1 LPPGRFESNPARQC
15 LTFLKTRHLAMPPAP
30 ISEFGR
36 IAAHLRARRGAIL
49 TCWRRAV
56 SGDPGVGAAT
66 SLARAQFIDHIPRIL
81 DAFDRALTARSQQG
95 EAAAEADE
103 IAGAAEHGEHR
114 WLHGYNSRETLS
126 EWGHLHI
133 CMLSELEAF
142 ALGASDIDSKV
153 VSETRMMLA
162 RLFVDCTVES
172 AASHAALDRAEA
184 AGRLRELERVLEQLR
199 ALGRERTELW
209 REAAHDLRGNV
220 GAVKLAANALGHAA
234 STPELPA
241 FVSMVRRSAD
251 SLDTLLN
258 DLIELARLEAGREQ
272 RNVARFNASTEIAE
286 LCDSLQPL
294 AASRQLFLK
303 FDAPPGLLA
312 EGDAVKV
319 RRIAQNLIL
328 NALKYTESGGVLVSC
343 AEVATGEMPR
353 WALSV
358 QDTGVGLDAG
368 AVPPIAQA
376 LSTATKEAHAIA
388 LETANGQSAAELG
401 TVPTLPS
408 HSPPTGASSGQPSE
422 GVGLS
427 IVKRLCELL
436 DASMELQS
444 HPGRGT
450 TFRVIFPRQYSA

>member
-1 LPPGRFESNPARQC
+1 
-15 LTFLKTRHLAMPPAP
+15 MPPAP
-30 ISEFGR
+30 ISEFAR
-36 IAAHLRARRGAIL
+36 IAGHLRQRRDPIL
-49 TCWRRAV
+49 ACWRRAV

-66 SLARAQFIDHIPRIL
+66 PLARAQFIDHIPRIL
-81 DAFDRALTARSQQG
+81 NAFDRALRARSRQG
-95 EAAAEADE
+95 EAEAEADE
-103 IAGAAEHGEHR
+103 LAGAAEHGEHR
-114 WLHGYNSRETLS
+114 WLHGYNSRETLR

-133 CMLSELEAF
+133 CVLRELESF
-142 ALGASDIDSKV
+142 ALGAHDIDSMA

-162 RLFVDCTVES
+162 QLFVDCTVES
-172 AASHAALDRAEA
+172 AASHAALERAEA
-184 AGRLRELERVLEQLR
+184 AGRLRELERALEQLR
-199 ALGRERTELW
+199 TLERERTELW

-220 GAVKLAANALGHAA
+220 GAVKLAANALGHAVA
-234 STPELPA
+234 TPELPA

-272 RNVARFNASTEIAE
+272 RNVARFNARTEIAE

-303 FDAPPGLLA
+303 FDAPLVLLA

-343 AEVATGEMPR
+343 AEVATGETPR

-388 LETANGQSAAELG
+388 LETAKGQSAAELG

-408 HSPPTGASSGQPSE
+408 HSPATGTPSQQPSE

-436 DASMELQS
+436 DASMELES

-450 TFRVIFPRQYSA
+450 TFRVIFPRHYSA